1 VTEFANN
8 GNKITCDPEMQSH
21 IEACISSGRAD
32 FEVFVLV
39 CLKNAYL
46 PHEYVCAN

>member
-1 VTEFANN
+1 MFA
-8 GNKITCDPEMQSH
+8 DPEMQSH

-39 CLKNAYL
+39 CLKMIIYPINMSML
-46 PHEYVCAN
+46 ISS